1 MEYEIYYICN
11 LLGFFIVLIIV
22 FYHFVEADK
31 ELKPSRNKL
40 DESEEKKV
48 K

>member
-22 FYHFVEADK
+22 MYHFIEADK
-31 ELKPSRNKL
+31 PISNKL
-40 DESEEKKV
+40 IESEPDKLK
-48 K
+48 

>member
-31 ELKPSRNKL
+31 EVKPRKNL
-40 DESEEKKV
+40 LNAEEKKV